1 MQRKNYLLALLVSFM
16 TLPLFAHTGKESVM
30 AADSLTTATP
40 VTLQEAETLTPNQH
54 RKQRGITSL
63 TTEIVPKGQW
73 IFGGTG
79 SYSTH
84 SNDSYKLLVIEGI
97 NSNGYTVKVSPL
109 IAYSPKKNMA
119 FGVRFAYGR
128 SLFSMDGASLSVA
141 GAGLNVDYFHAIKHS
156 YEGVALWRQYIP
168 LGNSKRFALFTETQI
183 SLGGMQAKFAEG
195 ANIRGTY
202 QRGYNVS
209 VGLNPGIV
217 AFATNNIALE
227 LNVGVLG
234 LNYSHVNQVHNQVS
248 TGERSGG
255 SINFKVNILSIGV
268 GVGFYL

>member
-16 TLPLFAHTGKESVM
+16 ALPLFAHTGKEPAV
-30 AADSLTTATP
+30 AVDSLTTT
-40 VTLQEAETLTPNQH
+40 TLTSAEVETLTPNQH
-54 RKQRGITSL
+54 RKQRGVISL
-63 TTEIVPKGQW
+63 ATEIVPKGQW

-128 SLFSMDGASLSVA
+128 SLFSMDGASVSVA
-141 GAGLNVDYFHAIKHS
+141 GAALNVDYFHAIKHS

-202 QRGYNVS
+202 QTGYNVS

-227 LNVGVLG
+227 VNVGVLG
-234 LNYSHVNQVHNQVS
+234 LNYSHVNQVHNQVT
-248 TGERSGG
+248 TGDRSGG
-255 SINFKVNILSIGV
+255 SINFRVNLLSIGV